1 MLKKKSKG
9 SKSKVTLNCICYAS
23 NLDMIVFG
31 TVLGKLGILD
41 SSTMSFI
48 GMFDSH
54 TTEVI
59 ALNYNKSEFQL
70 ISISSVGDIS
80 IWDA

>member
-1 MLKKKSKG
+1 MQDNKFDEEINKKMMNDWRFQMMKKKSNK
-9 SKSKVTLNCICYAS
+9 SSSKVTINCLCYAA

-54 TTEVI
+54 PTEIV
-59 ALNYNKSEFQL
+59 
-70 ISISSVGDIS
+70 
-80 IWDA
+80 